1 LKPRTN
7 ANSDGKCIL
16 ACVGL
21 AVAFVLVFSI
31 VSTIAPIGSH
41 SVFAEKGGKSQDKG
55 EKSKGRSTNETQTTS
70 KQHDDHKDSKKAK
83 ENGKIKERSMKRAWE
98 QQVSQ
103 TADEIHNKHLR
114 MNAGFS
120 EGYISGLTYS
130 LKANGTADGLGNSTY
145 EGDVKVS
152 VEMSVWKSTPGQVK
166 MDITGGTLTVDGKSM
181 EVHSGH
187 AHYWVKH
194 NRMLVIAFVLEGVQS
209 LNNAETNTANQTS
222 NINQTTTDTTQS
234 TQDYDPDTK
243 VSVLKLWLNTQGGS
257 GQLAT
262 NDLGQPVK
270 VDVISPQSK
279 LASMWFL
286 GMSGVVALST

>member
-7 ANSDGKCIL
+7 ANSDGKHIL

-31 VSTIAPIGSH
+31 VSTIAPIGSQ
-41 SVFAEKGGKSQDKG
+41 SVFAEKGGKSHDKG
-55 EKSKGRSTNETQTTS
+55 EKSKERITNQTQTTS
-70 KQHDDHKDSKKAK
+70 KHDDHKDSKKAN

-98 QQVSQ
+98 QQVNQ
-103 TADEIHNKHLR
+103 TAGEIHKKHLR

-120 EGYISGLTYS
+120 DGYTSALTYS
-130 LKANGTADGLGNSTY
+130 LQANGTADGLGNSTY

-166 MDITGGTLTVDGKSM
+166 MDITGGTLTVDGKSI
-181 EVHSGH
+181 EVHSGY
-187 AHYWVKH
+187 AHYWAKH
-194 NRMLVIAFVLEGVQS
+194 NRMLVIAFVVEGGES
-209 LNNAETNTANQTS
+209 LDNAESNTTNQTT
-222 NINQTTTDTTQS
+222 NINQTLTDTTQS
-234 TQDYDPDTK
+234 SQDYGLDTK
-243 VSVLKLWLNTQGGS
+243 VRILKLWLNIQEGS
-257 GQLAT
+257 GQFPT

-270 VDVISPQSK
+270 VEVISPQSK

-286 GMSGVVALST
+286 EMSGEVALST